1 MLQIKKL
8 KIDGFRG
15 FPIKSDT
22 FEFTNPINLF
32 YGENHQG
39 KSSVLNAIEWCLYGD
54 KCTGVKSGIR
64 ERKDWEIVN
73 RNSSNAIVEIEIETD
88 EGIIKI
94 KRTESKGNGRI
105 ERTIEVV
112 LPDGSVKNGDVAENE
127 ITRLIKLSYIDY
139 ATTIYQHQETIR
151 AIVTQKP
158 SKRNKAMDLLL
169 GLANYI
175 NILDGIKM
183 SKVKDVQKE
192 LINNF
197 DDFQKTVEERIKFR
211 QEELEK
217 NKNEAKSKGLENKEL
232 NKEELKNYM
241 KDVKKDTNNF
251 ASELGISRKYF
262 PVPSGW
268 KGAPLFA
275 ERIEEEINRLWGKSP
290 DVKKQNGLNKRKFE
304 ANRIKGNYIR
314 QKESLQKQKTRL
326 KKFENYYISIEEI
339 EDELENIQ
347 KDIDDINE
355 EIKRISPKAN
365 LIKEGIEILKD
376 VSLGYKENVCPLCG
390 KKVANLLNHL
400 EKEWKQKIKIEINK
414 LDSKKEE
421 LEGRWGELEDLQVEC
436 KKIIEDIEREEKEL
450 LEVIK
455 DISKFLGKK
464 FTDKED
470 PFAFLEKELEEIE
483 ENINEIDKFIEN
495 KLGKIKNIKEKNNN
509 VVLIHNV
516 LEQESKI
523 EEILKINETDEYKE
537 AEKFRDN
544 LSKFI
549 SDIEE
554 IANNVRKCSVVEAKD
569 KISSAENEINDYFIK
584 ITRNPGIKQ
593 IKLMVEKDIGTGGNS
608 YSFLD
613 QDENEV
619 TPILSLGDF
628 NSLSLSIFLGLSKI
642 DSESHPLRFII
653 MDDPSQSLSK
663 QQKKRFVEVLGEVSQ
678 SKNLLIS
685 TMDTELQNFLKK
697 LTLKKTIYE
706 FSKWTPNSGP
716 SINRRT

>member
-1 MLQIKKL
+1 MLQIKRL

-15 FPIKSDT
+15 FPVKSDT
-22 FEFTNPINLF
+22 FEFKTPINLF

-54 KCTGVKSGIR
+54 QCTGVKSGIR

-73 RNSSNAIVEIEIETD
+73 RNSSNAIVEIEMETD
-88 EGIIKI
+88 GEIIKI

-112 LPDGSVKNGDVAENE
+112 LPNGSVKNGDDAESE
-127 ITRLIKLSYIDY
+127 ITRLVRLSYIDY

-151 AIVTQKP
+151 AIVTQEP

-169 GLANYI
+169 GLADYI
-175 NILDGIKM
+175 NILDGIKI

-192 LINNF
+192 LIDNF
-197 DDFQKTVEERIKFR
+197 DDFQDKVEERIRIR
-211 QEELEK
+211 QGELEK
-217 NKNEAKSKGLENKEL
+217 NKNKAKSKGIKNEEL
-232 NKEELKNYM
+232 NKTGLKKYM
-241 KDVKKDTNNF
+241 KDVKKDAINF
-251 ASELGISRKYF
+251 ASKLGISIKKISI
-262 PVPSGW
+262 PSEW
-268 KGAPLFA
+268 EGAYIFS
-275 ERIEEEINRLWGKSP
+275 EMIEEEIDRLWSKSP
-290 DVKKQNGLNKRKFE
+290 DISEHSELNSRRLEADDIKRK
-304 ANRIKGNYIR
+304 YIR
-314 QKESLQKQKTRL
+314 QKKLLQKIKIRL
-326 KKFENYYISIEEI
+326 RKFEKDYGSQKEI
-339 EDELENIQ
+339 EDELENISE
-347 KDIDDINE
+347 DIDDIKQ

-376 VSLGYKENVCPLCG
+376 ASLGYEENVCPLCG
-390 KKVANLLNHL
+390 KKVPNILDHL
-400 EKEWKQKIKIEINK
+400 EKEWKQKIKIKINK
-414 LDSKKEE
+414 LDSRKEE
-421 LEGRWGELEDLQVEC
+421 LEKRQGELEDLQIEY
-436 KKIIEDIEREEKEL
+436 KKIIEDIEREEKGL
-450 LEVIK
+450 LKVIK

-464 FTDKED
+464 FTDQED
-470 PFAFLEKELEEIE
+470 PLAFLKKEIE
-483 ENINEIDKFIEN
+483 EIKDNLNDIEKSIED
-495 KLGKIKNIKEKNNN
+495 KLGKIKDIKEKNNK
-509 VVLIHNV
+509 VVLIHNI
-516 LEQESKI
+516 LELDNKI
-523 EEILKINETDEYKE
+523 EEIVKINETDEYKE

-549 SDIEE
+549 NDIEE
-554 IANNVRKCSVVEAKD
+554 ISNKVRECSVDEAKN
-569 KISSAENEINDYFIK
+569 KISSAETAINDYFIK

-593 IKLMVEKDIGTGGNS
+593 IKLIVEKDSRTGRNS

-613 QDENEV
+613 HSENEV

-628 NSLSLSIFLGLSKI
+628 NSLALSIFLGLSKI
-642 DSESHPLRFII
+642 DSESHPLGFII

-685 TMDTELQNFLKK
+685 TMDTELQNFLEK

-706 FSKWTPNSGP
+706 FSKWTPDSGP